1 MDQERVDDSK
11 SFGIWPALAGLLFA
25 GLIIGL
31 MFRLATGFL

>member
-11 SFGIWPALAGLLFA
+11 RFGVWPALVGLALA
-25 GLIIGL
+25 ALIIWL